1 MRLIDADALKEALVL
16 IIIPEMKRYRDRYK
30 LLNIL
35 NKLNVAISEAIDE
48 VPTIDMESLQSQW
61 IPVTERLPDVCRDEK
76 GVLIPFLVS
85 GAGGKYP
92 SIAVYN
98 NGIWSAGLFRVD
110 VTAWMP
116 LPSVYKPKDKEE

>member
-1 MRLIDADALKEALVL
+1 MRLIDADALKEACAI
-16 IIIPEMKRYRDRYK
+16 IIIPEMKRYRDRDK

-35 NKLNVAISEAIDE
+35 NKLNVAITKAIDE
-48 VPTIDMESLQSQW
+48 VPTIGMESLQPQW
-61 IPVTERLPDVCRDEK
+61 IPVTERLLDVYRDEK

-85 GAGGKYP
+85 CAGGKYP

-98 NGIWSAGLFRVD
+98 NGIWRSGLFRVD
-110 VTAWMP
+110 VVAWMP